1 MGNFHI
7 ATATAALNILLIPES
22 VAGSA
27 SWEYKQGH
35 VLKGGPWFPSI
46 TSVTFKLLPFPFN
59 LELQSCVHEECLI
72 SATNTSQGARAAS
85 ARAFVHSLNILIKY
99 ARMYG
104 YEHKRTEAQFAT
116 TWKELQQ
123 GLPTTGDSGFLLGVS
138 DNKLLLDG
146 IPLETGNAE
155 RSFATLLST
164 AGLASLHFS
173 KDVTEEDFVR
183 LVRAFTVAGSKA
195 QDVSKQIKEALSSG
209 THSGT
214 IKINEVKFV
223 AADPLTGDVSIAA
236 QIAAQTL
243 GPEFKQWLND
253 PQKLLQL
260 IAAAEGANS
269 GGGPAPAG
277 GVPMVPLGSV
287 PNPPQASGKGVWVP
301 EGTPI
306 GMPGGTAAAAAPAWT
321 GGMVPLQEQ
330 EVIQAIRLLTR
341 FGQVQQ
347 DPTMKEEDLHK
358 ELTETDPNTRLNLQQ
373 LLGSL
378 AGQVSSEEQDTPLL
392 MKAAEHMAIRFA
404 IERYQKGEVKV
415 NAVHQM
421 MEHMSRQMDS
431 LRSILKLQE
440 EKMSKAGILV
450 ESHADILDRMFWA
463 EVPEAGKK
471 SVLMSHEAPC
481 VPPRNLRQ
489 FVELLLDRDD
499 RQSATEILNNY
510 SSCLSARDTEPRR
523 RTAIGLSQ
531 LADLYSRL
539 GGQPMGQA
547 VRCLSEQL
555 INEKDPELQSLL
567 SAAFVRLS
575 QEASSSKHYGAVNE
589 VCAGMERISLERPVL
604 MGDLRPRVGV
614 ENRLPEFIE
623 EALQL
628 DPIPPDMLSVLR
640 RTSQSGAEHLADR
653 FFRCM
658 RRDECDR
665 MIELVHQLGSP
676 ILSQLRE
683 ILRTGQPRQA
693 AGAVGLVSRLDV
705 GTLLELLPARMPEW
719 NRFYHDIIVRQIAY
733 GAAVDRGRTL
743 LELAEILDPLVLP
756 EAVDEIGMSGDMTA
770 TPPLIAMARPGD
782 TASRSPYVQ
791 LKAIESLGRLKDSEA
806 VAILREILEAKKTF
820 SWVHHRE
827 LRIAAAQA
835 LSKTDPRYSSQVLSD
850 SGLETAELA
859 IAPLDFA
866 PACPWVRQRRYER
879 LVLAKTVPAIIG
891 SSWGKSRIMIREL
904 SLGGGMGTKEDNLRI
919 GSEADLEISVGM
931 RAKIRAH
938 VLLRRARVNEVG
950 FEIVSTD
957 LESRYRL
964 RRLLVDALNHSP
976 SNKGHEWSGDRK
988 V

>member
-1 MGNFHI
+1 
-7 ATATAALNILLIPES
+7 
-22 VAGSA
+22 
-27 SWEYKQGH
+27 
-35 VLKGGPWFPSI
+35 
-46 TSVTFKLLPFPFN
+46 
-59 LELQSCVHEECLI
+59 
-72 SATNTSQGARAAS
+72 
-85 ARAFVHSLNILIKY
+85 LNILIKY

-104 YEHKRTEAQFAT
+104 YEHKRTEAQFET

-123 GLPTTGDSGFLLGVS
+123 GLPTTGDQGFLLGVS

-195 QDVSKQIKEALSSG
+195 QDVSKQIKEALGANKQGS
-209 THSGT
+209 T

-269 GGGPAPAG
+269 GGGAQSPG

-287 PNPPQASGKGVWVP
+287 PNPV
-301 EGTPI
+301 
-306 GMPGGTAAAAAPAWT
+306 PGGGAGVATGGATGTGTGAGAGTGAAPAWT

-347 DPTMKEEDLHK
+347 DPNVKEEDIQK

-378 AGQVSSEEQDTPLL
+378 AAKAATAEEEDTPLL

-404 IERYQKGEVKV
+404 LERYQKGEVKV

-440 EKMSKAGILV
+440 EKMNKAGILV

-463 EVPEAGKK
+463 EVPESGKK

-489 FVELLLDRDD
+489 FVEVLLDRDD
-499 RQSATEILNNY
+499 KQSAADILNNY
-510 SSCLSARDTEPRR
+510 SGCLSAKDAEPRR

-531 LADLYSRL
+531 LADIYARI

-547 VRCLSEQL
+547 IRKLSEQL
-555 INEKDPELQSLL
+555 INEKDPELQSLF

-575 QEASSSKHYGAVNE
+575 QEASAAKNYGAVNE
-589 VCAGMERISLERPVL
+589 VCAGMELISVERPVL
-604 MGDLRPRVGV
+604 MNDLRPRVGV

-623 EALQL
+623 EAIQMEQ
-628 DPIPPDMLSVLR
+628 IPPDMLSVLR
-640 RTSQSGAEHLADR
+640 RTSHAGAEHLADR

-665 MIELVHQLGSP
+665 MIEMVQQLGSP
-676 ILSQLRE
+676 VLAQLRE

-693 AGAVGLVSRLDV
+693 SGSVGLVSRLDV

-719 NRFYHDIIVRQIAY
+719 NRFYHDIVVRQIAY
-733 GAAVDRGRTL
+733 GAASDRGRTL

-756 EAVDEIGMSGDMTA
+756 EAVDEIGMSGDLSA
-770 TPPLIAMARPGD
+770 AHSLVAMARPGEA
-782 TASRSPYVQ
+782 ASRSPYVQ
-791 LKAIESLGRLKDSEA
+791 LKAIESLGRLKDAEA
-806 VAILREILEAKKTF
+806 VATLREILEAKKTF
-820 SWVHHRE
+820 GWVHHRE

-850 SGLETAELA
+850 SGLEPAELA
-859 IAPLDFA
+859 IAPLDMA

-879 LVLAKTVPAIIG
+879 MVLAKTVFGTIG
-891 SSWGKSRIMIREL
+891 SSWGKSKIMIREL

-931 RAKIRAH
+931 RSKIRAH

-964 RRLLVDALNHSP
+964 RRLLVDALNNAP
-976 SNKGHEWSGDRK
+976 QNKGQDWGGERK
-988 V
+988 I

>member
-1 MGNFHI
+1 MS
-7 ATATAALNILLIPES
+7 L
-22 VAGSA
+22 
-27 SWEYKQGH
+27 
-35 VLKGGPWFPSI
+35 
-46 TSVTFKLLPFPFN
+46 
-59 LELQSCVHEECLI
+59 
-72 SATNTSQGARAAS
+72 GARAAS

-104 YEHKRTEAQFAT
+104 YSHKRTEAQFEV
-116 TWKELQQ
+116 TWNELQQ
-123 GLPTTGDSGFLLGVS
+123 GLPSTGDSGFLLGVS

-146 IPLETGNAE
+146 IPLETGNSE
-155 RSFATLLST
+155 RSFAQLLNT

-173 KDVTEEDFVR
+173 KDVTIDDFTR

-195 QDVSKQIKEALSSG
+195 QDISKQIKDALSGGAGGKLGS
-209 THSGT
+209 T

-260 IAAAEGANS
+260 IAAAEGAHS
-269 GGGPAPAG
+269 GGGPAGAG
-277 GVPMVPLGSV
+277 DGTPMVPLGSA
-287 PNPPQASGKGVWVP
+287 PNPVLGAGHAAGTVVGAGKGTGV
-301 EGTPI
+301 
-306 GMPGGTAAAAAPAWT
+306 APAWT

-347 DPTMKEEDLHK
+347 DPSIKEEDIQK
-358 ELTETDPNTRLNLQQ
+358 EVSETDPNTRLNLQQ

-378 AGQVSSEEQDTPLL
+378 AAKATTAQEEDTPLL

-404 IERYQKGEVKV
+404 LERYQKGEVKV

-440 EKMSKAGILV
+440 DKMSKAGILV

-463 EVPEAGKK
+463 EVPESGKK
-471 SVLMSHEAPC
+471 SVLLSHEAPC

-489 FVELLLDRDD
+489 FVEVLLERDD
-499 RQSATEILNNY
+499 KDSAAEILNNY
-510 SSCLSARDTEPRR
+510 SSCLGAKEAEPRR

-531 LADLYSRL
+531 LADLYARL
-539 GGQPMGQA
+539 GGDSMGKA
-547 VRCLSEQL
+547 IRKLSEQL
-555 INEKDPELQSLL
+555 IAEKDPELQSLF

-575 QEASSSKHYGAVNE
+575 QEASSAKNYAAVNE
-589 VCAGMERISLERPVL
+589 VCAGMEQVSLERPVL
-604 MGDLRPRVGV
+604 MNDLRPRVGV

-628 DPIPPDMLSVLR
+628 EQISPDMLSVLR

-665 MIELVHQLGSP
+665 MIDLVKELGSP
-676 ILSQLRE
+676 VLSQLRE

-693 AGAVGLVSRLDV
+693 SGAVGLVSRLDV
-705 GTLLELLPARMPEW
+705 GTLLELLPVRLPEW
-719 NRFYHDIIVRQIAY
+719 NRFYHDVVVRQIAY
-733 GAAVDRGRTL
+733 GAAADRGRTL
-743 LELAEILDPLVLP
+743 LELAEVLDPLVLP
-756 EAVDEIGMSGDMTA
+756 EAVDEIGMSGDMTS

-782 TASRSPYVQ
+782 TASRSQFVQ
-791 LKAIESLGRLKDSEA
+791 LKAIESLGRLKDAEA
-806 VAILREILEAKKTF
+806 VATLREILEGKKTF
-820 SWVHHRE
+820 GWLHHRE

-850 SGLETAELA
+850 SGLEPAELA
-859 IAPLDFA
+859 IAPLDMA

-879 LVLAKTVPAIIG
+879 LILAKTVSATIG
-891 SSWGKSRIMIREL
+891 SSWGKSKIQIREL

-919 GSEADLEISVGM
+919 GSEADLEISIGM
-931 RAKIRAH
+931 RTKIRAH

-964 RRLLVDALNHSP
+964 RRLLVDALNHAP
-976 SNKGHEWSGDRK
+976 QNKGTEWSGDRK

>member
-1 MGNFHI
+1 
-7 ATATAALNILLIPES
+7 LRS
-22 VAGSA
+22 KSA
-27 SWEYKQGH
+27 
-35 VLKGGPWFPSI
+35 F
-46 TSVTFKLLPFPFN
+46 
-59 LELQSCVHEECLI
+59 EEFFI
-72 SATNTSQGARAAS
+72 SGIDTSQGARAAS

-104 YEHKRTEAQFAT
+104 YDHKRTEAQFET
-116 TWKELQQ
+116 TWNELQSA
-123 GLPTTGDSGFLLGVS
+123 LPSGGFLLGVS

-146 IPLETGNAE
+146 IPLESGQAE
-155 RSFATLLST
+155 KSFATLLTT

-173 KDVTEEDFVR
+173 KEVTEEDFVR
-183 LVRAFTVAGSKA
+183 LVRAFMVAGSKA
-195 QDVSKQIKEALSSG
+195 TDVAKQIKEALGGKQGS
-209 THSGT
+209 
-214 IKINEVKFV
+214 IKINEVKFI

-269 GGGPAPAG
+269 GGGKVG
-277 GVPMVPLGSV
+277 DGTPMVPLGSV
-287 PNPPQASGKGVWVP
+287 PNIPLGSGGGGGS
-301 EGTPI
+301 GTGAGGGSGSGFGP
-306 GMPGGTAAAAAPAWT
+306 GMGGGAGTGGGGGTGTGGGGTGTGTGVAPAWR

-347 DPTMKEEDLHK
+347 DPTIKEEVLQK
-358 ELTETDPNTRLNLQQ
+358 ELSQTDPNTRLNLQQ

-378 AGQVSSEEQDTPLL
+378 AARASTAQEEDTPLL

-404 IERYQKGEVKV
+404 LERYQKGEVKV

-431 LRSILKLQE
+431 LRQILKIQE

-471 SVLMSHEAPC
+471 SVLLSHEAPC

-489 FVELLLDRDD
+489 FVEALLERDD
-499 RQSATEILNNY
+499 KQLASDILNNY
-510 SSCLSARDTEPRR
+510 SSCLSVKEVEPRR

-531 LADLYSRL
+531 IADLYARL
-539 GGQPMGQA
+539 GGQPMAQA
-547 VRCLSEQL
+547 VRKLSEQ
-555 INEKDPELQSLL
+555 IIAEKDAEMQSLL

-575 QEASSSKHYGAVNE
+575 QESSAAKNYAAINE
-589 VCAGMERISLERPVL
+589 VCAGMELISVERPVL
-604 MGDLRPRVGV
+604 MSDLRPRVGV

-623 EALQL
+623 EAIRVEPVPADL
-628 DPIPPDMLSVLR
+628 LSVLR
-640 RTSQSGAEHLADR
+640 RTSQAGAEHLADR

-658 RRDECDR
+658 RRDECDH
-665 MIELVHQLGSP
+665 MIELVKELGSP
-676 ILSQLRE
+676 VLLQLRE

-693 AGAVGLVSRLDV
+693 SGGVGLISRLDV
-705 GTLLELLPARMPEW
+705 GTLLELLPVRLPEW
-719 NRFYHDIIVRQIAY
+719 NRFYHDIAVRQIAY
-733 GAAVDRGRTL
+733 GNAADRGRTL
-743 LELAEILDPLVLP
+743 LELAEVLDPLVLP
-756 EAVDEIGMSGDMTA
+756 EAVDEIGMSGDLTA
-770 TPPLIAMARPGD
+770 VPPLIAMARPGD
-782 TASRSPYVQ
+782 AASRSPYVQ
-791 LKAIESLGRLKDSEA
+791 LKAIESLGRLKDAQS
-806 VAILREILEAKKTF
+806 VSTLREILEAKKTF
-820 SWVHHRE
+820 GWVYHRE

-835 LSKTDPRYSSQVLSD
+835 LSKTDPRYSSQVMHD
-850 SGLETAELA
+850 SGLEAAELA
-859 IAPLDFA
+859 IAPLDTA

-879 LVLAKTVPAIIG
+879 MVLAKTVSGTIG
-891 SSWGKSRIMIREL
+891 SSWGKSKIMIREL

-919 GSEADLEISVGM
+919 GSEADLEISIGM
-931 RAKIRAH
+931 RSKIRAH

-950 FEIVSTD
+950 FEIVNTD
-957 LESRYRL
+957 LESRFRL
-964 RRLLVDALNHSP
+964 RRLLVEALNSAP
-976 SNKGHEWSGDRK
+976 QNKGSEWGGDRK

>member
-1 MGNFHI
+1 
-7 ATATAALNILLIPES
+7 
-22 VAGSA
+22 
-27 SWEYKQGH
+27 
-35 VLKGGPWFPSI
+35 
-46 TSVTFKLLPFPFN
+46 
-59 LELQSCVHEECLI
+59 
-72 SATNTSQGARAAS
+72 
-85 ARAFVHSLNILIKY
+85 VHSLNILIKY

-104 YEHKRTEAQFAT
+104 YDHKRTEAQFET
-116 TWKELQQ
+116 TWNELQQ
-123 GLPTTGDSGFLLGVS
+123 GLPTTGDAGFLLGVS
-138 DNKLLLDG
+138 GNKLLLDG

-155 RSFATLLST
+155 RSFAQLLNT

-173 KDVTEEDFVR
+173 KAVTVEDFTR

-195 QDVSKQIKEALSSG
+195 TDVAKQIKEALGAGKENS
-209 THSGT
+209 T

-243 GPEFKQWLND
+243 GPEFRQWLND

-260 IAAAEGANS
+260 IAAAEGANT
-269 GGGPAPAG
+269 GGGKVSAD

-287 PNPPQASGKGVWVP
+287 PNIPLGSGGGGGGGGVGGGWFGGGGGGGGAAGSGGGGGAAGGV
-301 EGTPI
+301 G
-306 GMPGGTAAAAAPAWT
+306 GGGTGTGTGVAPVWT

-347 DPTMKEEDLHK
+347 DPNVKEEDLKK

-378 AGQVSSEEQDTPLL
+378 AARASEEEEDTPLL

-404 IERYQKGEVKV
+404 LERYQKGEIKV

-431 LRSILKLQE
+431 LRQILKMQE

-463 EVPEAGKK
+463 EVPESGKK
-471 SVLMSHEAPC
+471 SVLLSHEAPC
-481 VPPRNLRQ
+481 VPPRNVRQ
-489 FVELLLDRDD
+489 FVELLLDR
-499 RQSATEILNNY
+499 QENQTAAEILDNY
-510 SSCLSARDTEPRR
+510 SKCLSAKDVEPRR

-531 LADLYSRL
+531 LADLYARL
-539 GGQPMGQA
+539 GGPSMGLA
-547 VRCLSEQL
+547 IRRLSEQL
-555 INEKDPELQSLL
+555 VADKDPELGSLL

-575 QEASSSKHYGAVNE
+575 QESSASKNYAALNE
-589 VCAGMERISLERPVL
+589 VCAGMELVGVQRPVL
-604 MGDLRPRVGV
+604 MNDLRPRVGI

-628 DPIPPDMLSVLR
+628 DSLPEDLLAVLR
-640 RTSQSGAEHLADR
+640 RTCQTGAEHLADR

-665 MIELVHQLGSP
+665 MIELVTQLGSP
-676 ILSQLRE
+676 ALTQLRE

-693 AGAVGLVSRLDV
+693 STAVGLVSRLDV
-705 GTLLELLPARMPEW
+705 RTLLELVPARLPEW
-719 NRFYHDIIVRQIAY
+719 NRFYHDVVVRQVAY
-733 GAAVDRGRTL
+733 GNAPDRGRTL
-743 LELAEILDPLVLP
+743 LELTEVLDPLVLA
-756 EAVDEIGMSGDMTA
+756 EAVDEIGMSGDLTA
-770 TPPLIAMARPGD
+770 VPPLIAMARPGNA
-782 TASRSPYVQ
+782 ASRSPFVQ
-791 LKAIESLGRLKDSEA
+791 LKAVESLGRLRDAEA
-806 VAILREILEAKKTF
+806 VPTLREILDGKKTF
-820 SWVHHRE
+820 GWLHHRE

-835 LSKTDPRYSSQVLSD
+835 LSKIDPRYSSQVLSD
-850 SGLETAELA
+850 SGLEPAELA
-859 IAPLDFA
+859 IAPLDSA

-879 LVLAKTVPAIIG
+879 MVLSKKIPAVIG
-891 SSWGKSRIMIREL
+891 SSWGRSKIMIHEM
-904 SLGGGMGTKEDNLRI
+904 SLGGGMATKEDNLRI
-919 GSEADLEISVGM
+919 GAEADLEISLGL
-931 RAKIRAH
+931 RSRIRAR

-950 FEIVSTD
+950 FEIVDTD
-957 LESRYRL
+957 LESRYRV
-964 RRLLVDALNHSP
+964 RRLLIDALERVP
-976 SNKGHEWSGDRK
+976 QNKGQEWSGERR

>member
-1 MGNFHI
+1 
-7 ATATAALNILLIPES
+7 
-22 VAGSA
+22 
-27 SWEYKQGH
+27 
-35 VLKGGPWFPSI
+35 
-46 TSVTFKLLPFPFN
+46 
-59 LELQSCVHEECLI
+59 
-72 SATNTSQGARAAS
+72 
-85 ARAFVHSLNILIKY
+85 VHSLNILIKY

-104 YEHKRTEAQFAT
+104 YAHKRTEAQFEI
-116 TWKELQQ
+116 TWNELRQ
-123 GLPTTGDSGFLLGVS
+123 GLPTTGDQGFLLGVS

-155 RSFATLLST
+155 RSFATLLTT

-183 LVRAFTVAGSKA
+183 MVRAFTVAGSKG
-195 QDVSKQIKEALSSG
+195 QDVSKQIKEALGANKPGSG
-209 THSGT
+209 
-214 IKINEVKFV
+214 IRINEVKFV

-260 IAAAEGANS
+260 IAAAEGANA
-269 GGGPAPAG
+269 GAG
-277 GVPMVPLGSV
+277 GQVSADGTPMVPLGSV
-287 PNPPQASGKGVWVP
+287 PNAPRGAGKGRWVP
-301 EGTPI
+301 DGTPI
-306 GMPGGTAAAAAPAWT
+306 GAPGGAAVGAAPAWT

-347 DPTMKEEDLHK
+347 DPNVKEEDLQK

-378 AGQVSSEEQDTPLL
+378 AAKATTADEEDTPLL

-404 IERYQKGEVKV
+404 LERYQKGEVKV

-431 LRSILKLQE
+431 LRQILKLQE

-463 EVPEAGKK
+463 EVPESGKK
-471 SVLMSHEAPC
+471 SVLLSHEAPC

-489 FVELLLDRDD
+489 FVEVLLDRDD
-499 RQSATEILNNY
+499 KQTAAEILNNY
-510 SSCLSARDTEPRR
+510 SSCLGAKDIEPRR
-523 RTAIGLSQ
+523 RSAIGLSQ
-531 LADLYSRL
+531 LADLYARL
-539 GGQPMGQA
+539 GGEPMGQA
-547 VRCLSEQL
+547 IRRLSEHL
-555 INEKDPELQSLL
+555 IHEKDPELQSLF

-575 QEASSSKHYGAVNE
+575 QEASSAKNFGAVNE
-589 VCAGMERISLERPVL
+589 VCAGMELISMERPVL
-604 MGDLRPRVGV
+604 MSDLRPRVGV

-623 EALQL
+623 EAIHL
-628 DPIPPDMLSVLR
+628 DTIPPDMLSVLR
-640 RTSQSGAEHLADR
+640 RTSHSGAEHLADR

-665 MIELVHQLGSP
+665 MIELVKQLGSP
-676 ILSQLRE
+676 VLLQLRE

-693 AGAVGLVSRLDV
+693 SGAVGLVSRLDV
-705 GTLLELLPARMPEW
+705 GTLLELLPARLPEW
-719 NRFYHDIIVRQIAY
+719 NRFYHDIVVRQIAY
-733 GAAVDRGRTL
+733 GAAADRGRTL
-743 LELAEILDPLVLP
+743 LELAEILDALVLA

-770 TPPLIAMARPGD
+770 TPPLIAMARSGEA
-782 TASRSPYVQ
+782 ASRSPYVQ
-791 LKAIESLGRLKDSEA
+791 LKAIESLGRLKDAEA
-806 VAILREILEAKKTF
+806 VATLREILEARKTF
-820 SWVHHRE
+820 GFVHHRE

-835 LSKTDPRYSSQVLSD
+835 LAKTDPRYSSQVLSD
-850 SGLETAELA
+850 SGLEAAEIA
-859 IAPLDFA
+859 IAPLDLA

-879 LVLAKTVPAIIG
+879 LVLAKTVYGMLG
-891 SSWGKSRIMIREL
+891 SSWGKSRIQIREL

-919 GSEADLEISVGM
+919 GSEADLEISIGM
-931 RAKIRAH
+931 RSKIRAH

-957 LESRYRL
+957 LDSRYRL
-964 RRLLVDALNHSP
+964 RRLLVEALNHAP
-976 SNKGHEWSGDRK
+976 QNKDREWSGERK
-988 V
+988 I